1 MATGQCLLYLITK
14 YAHIVS
20 VLTDNVC
27 VIFISVIRMKS
38 CVLITW
44 VLSLL
49 LSTGCCMDDT
59 DDMVNIIRDE
69 INHRITLMEDEIA
82 STQKNNEDLKI
93 KNRKIKKELDVLL
106 SKILY

>member
-1 MATGQCLLYLITK
+1 
-14 YAHIVS
+14 
-20 VLTDNVC
+20 
-27 VIFISVIRMKS
+27 
-38 CVLITW
+38 
-44 VLSLL
+44 
-49 LSTGCCMDDT
+49 MDDT

-82 STQKNNEDLKI
+82 STQKNNEDLNI